1 VSALAGPW
9 TIVTGLLLLGG
20 ALKAAQ
26 PADTAR
32 ALEALGLHASKAL
45 VRAGG
50 VAEVG
55 IAAGALATGA
65 WPFAA
70 FVAGSYLVFL
80 AFVVAALR
88 SKTPLSSCGCF
99 GRADTPPTLAHAGVN
114 AAAAGVA
121 LAAVVAPLPGLASI
135 VADQPGWGIP
145 FLFLAVVGVY
155 LTFLMLSALPRM
167 FAEPGAA

>member
-1 VSALAGPW
+1 VNALAGPW

-32 ALEALGLHASKAL
+32 TLDALGVRVSKPF

-50 VAEVG
+50 LVEVG
-55 IAAGALATGA
+55 IAAGALVTGA

-70 FVAGSYLVFL
+70 LVAASYLVFL

-88 SKTPLSSCGCF
+88 SETPLSSCGCF
-99 GRADTPPTLAHAGVN
+99 GRADTPPTLVHVAVN

-121 LAAVVAPLPGLASI
+121 LVVLLTPLPNLASI
-135 VADQPGWGIP
+135 VADQPAWGVP
-145 FLFLAVVGVY
+145 FLFLGVVGVY
-155 LTFLMLSALPRM
+155 VVFLMLSALPRV
-167 FAEPGAA
+167 FADPGAT

>member
-1 VSALAGPW
+1 MNALAGPW

-20 ALKAAQ
+20 ALKTAQ

-32 ALEALGLHASKAL
+32 ALEALGVHGSKPM

-50 VAEVG
+50 GAEVG
-55 IAAGALATGA
+55 IAVGALVTGA

-70 FVAGSYLVFL
+70 LLAVSYLVFL

-99 GRADTPPTLAHAGVN
+99 GRADTPPTLVHVAVN

-135 VADQPGWGIP
+135 VADQPAWGIP
-145 FLFLAVVGVY
+145 FLFLGVVGVY
-155 LTFLMLSALPRM
+155 VVFLMLSALPRV
-167 FAEPGAA
+167 FADPGAA

>member
-1 VSALAGPW
+1 MSALAGPW

-32 ALEALGLHASKAL
+32 ALDALGLRGSTAL

-55 IAAGALATGA
+55 IAAGALVTGA

-70 FVAGSYLVFL
+70 LVAISYLLFL
-80 AFVVAALR
+80 AFVAAALR
-88 SKTPLSSCGCF
+88 SRTPLSSCGCF
-99 GRADTPPTLAHAGVN
+99 GHADTPPTLIHAGID

-121 LAAVVAPLPGLASI
+121 LAAVVAPLPSVASI
-135 VADQPGWGIP
+135 LADQPWWGIP

-155 LTFLMLSALPRM
+155 LVFLVLSALPRV
-167 FAEPGAA
+167 FAEWGAA

>member
-1 VSALAGPW
+1 MNALAGPW

-20 ALKAAQ
+20 ALKTAQ

-32 ALEALGLHASKAL
+32 ALEALGVHASKPM

-50 VAEVG
+50 GAEVG
-55 IAAGALATGA
+55 IAVGALVTGA

-70 FVAGSYLVFL
+70 LVAVSYLVFV

-99 GRADTPPTLAHAGVN
+99 GRADTPPTLVHVAVN

-121 LAAVVAPLPGLASI
+121 LAAVIAPLPGLASI
-135 VADQPGWGIP
+135 VADQPAWGMP
-145 FLFLAVVGVY
+145 FLFLGVVGVY
-155 LTFLMLSALPRM
+155 VVFLMLSALPRV
-167 FAEPGAA
+167 FADPGAT

>member
-1 VSALAGPW
+1 MNALAGPW

-20 ALKAAQ
+20 ALKTAQ

-32 ALEALGLHASKAL
+32 ALEALGVHASKPM

-50 VAEVG
+50 GAEVG
-55 IAAGALATGA
+55 IAVGALVTGA

-70 FVAGSYLVFL
+70 LVAVSYLVFV

-99 GRADTPPTLAHAGVN
+99 GRADTPPTLVHVAVN

-135 VADQPGWGIP
+135 VADQPAWGMP
-145 FLFLAVVGVY
+145 FLFLGVVGVY
-155 LTFLMLSALPRM
+155 VVFLMLSALPRV
-167 FAEPGAA
+167 FADPGAT